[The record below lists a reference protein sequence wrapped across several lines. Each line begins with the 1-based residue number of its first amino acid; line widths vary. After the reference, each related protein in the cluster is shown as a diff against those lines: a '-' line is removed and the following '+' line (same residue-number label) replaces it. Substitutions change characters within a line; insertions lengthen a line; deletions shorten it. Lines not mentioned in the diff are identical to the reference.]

1 MELCGKP
8 LGPSEAKEKQG
19 RRRVVRPA
27 AWPALLPASQRRV
40 GLGSRRSV
48 VFQNVIFLMA
58 SRFRMWVW
66 IEVDF
71 WESWSKLQSSVSR
84 SRAVDT

>member
-1 MELCGKP
+1 MGSLW
-8 LGPSEAKEKQG
+8 GPVEAKDERG
-19 RRRVVRPA
+19 SGRVVQPA
-27 AWPALLPASQRRV
+27 AWPALPPASQRRV
-40 GLGSRRSV
+40 RLGSRRSV
-48 VFQNVIFLMA
+48 AFQNVVFLMA

-84 SRAVDT
+84 CGAVDT